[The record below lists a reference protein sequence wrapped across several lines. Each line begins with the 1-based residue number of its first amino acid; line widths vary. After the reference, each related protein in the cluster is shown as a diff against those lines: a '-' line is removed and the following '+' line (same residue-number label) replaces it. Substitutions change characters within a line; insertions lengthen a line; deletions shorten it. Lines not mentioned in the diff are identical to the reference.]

1 MMKPEYNIID
11 VVPHGQSM
19 SLLDSIE
26 DYSDKSL
33 VAMVTI
39 TENSL
44 FCESK
49 GVPAW
54 VGVEYMGQAIAAYAG
69 VGARKSNRPVKIGFL
84 VSTRRYES
92 PCSYFPVGM
101 TLSVSVNQITENI
114 TGLQVFDCRLTAK
127 DIEIQAN
134 LNVYMPENIQ
144 AFFEEKHE

>member
-1 MMKPEYNIID
+1 MMKSEYNIID
-11 VVPHGQSM
+11 VIPHGQSM

-26 DYSDKSL
+26 GYSDKSL
-33 VAMVTI
+33 VAIVTI
-39 TENSL
+39 RDDSL
-44 FCESK
+44 FCDSK

-54 VGVEYMGQAIAAYAG
+54 VGVEYMGQAVAAYAG
-69 VGARKSNRPVKIGFL
+69 VGARKSNLPVKIGFL

-114 TGLQVFDCRLTAK
+114 TGLQVFDCRIAGK